1 MRSSEYFR
9 AQARLYRDIAQMIS
23 DRQASERAMT
33 FAAEYLQRAEESE
46 RQEQV
51 ALGPEQGDTHENR
64 RSSARIECTGIDHRP
79 H

>member
-33 FAAEYLQRAEESE
+33 FAAEYLERPGGIGTAGTGRVRA
-46 RQEQV
+46 
-51 ALGPEQGDTHENR
+51 
-64 RSSARIECTGIDHRP
+64 
-79 H
+79 